1 MGNSTFSGP
10 IRAGKKGYLAGST
23 LLTITVAGDVATTV
37 GTLPPGASILSAVS
51 DTASVTATVSDG
63 TTTATVVCGI
73 TAYVPDDSDNTDVIA
88 GPGVITITLAGAAA
102 ALISITYSLYDASM
116 GANS

>member
-1 MGNSTFSGP
+1 MGTSTFSGP

-23 LLTITVAGDVATTV
+23 LLTVTVAGDVAEAV
-37 GTLPPGASILSAVS
+37 GTLPPGASIISATS

-63 TTTATVVCGI
+63 TTTATVVCGV
-73 TAYVPDDSDNTDVIA
+73 TPYVADASDTTDVIA
-88 GPGVITITLAGAAA
+88 GPGVITITLAGAAD